1 VARPAVQRVLSMT
14 VRSIGI
20 VGCGLMGSHHAWALQ
35 QLRSAGL
42 VEAELVL
49 LHDLDPE
56 RAAALSAETGVSV
69 ADSLQALVE
78 AVDVVWVTTWTA
90 GHLEPCEVAA
100 SAGRAVFVEKPLAPD
115 LATCE
120 QLAAVLRP
128 VLHQVGL
135 VLRHAPAYRW
145 LAEAVQSGRYGAPMG
160 AFFRDD
166 QRLPVGGTYG
176 SDWRADATRSG
187 GGTLVEHSV
196 HDVDVLAWV
205 LGEPVAV
212 SARTSGF
219 AGIPDVEDLASVR
232 LDFADG
238 ASAGLL
244 SVWHRV
250 EGRAS
255 RRLEVHC
262 TQGVLWMDEEVGPVH
277 VQTGSGTEVVHVPF
291 PRVLDGLP
299 LAEVPDYWRNAAA
312 GLALQAKAFLDGLEA
327 DKQGWPSVEEALV
340 AHRTVDAAYRSA
352 AAGGGLV
359 RL

>member
-1 VARPAVQRVLSMT
+1 MRRV
-14 VRSIGI
+14 GI

-35 QLRSAGL
+35 ELRRAGL
-42 VEAELVL
+42 VDAELVL
-49 LHDLDPE
+49 LHDTDPA
-56 RAAALSAETGVSV
+56 RAAALATETGVPV
-69 ADSLQALVE
+69 APSLQALVD

-90 GHLEPCEVAA
+90 GHLEPCAVAA
-100 SAGRAVFVEKPLAPD
+100 AAGRAVFVEKPLAPD

-120 QLAAVLRP
+120 RLASVLRP
-128 VLHQVGL
+128 VPHQVGL

-145 LAEAVQSGRYGAPMG
+145 IAEAVQSGRYGVPMG

-176 SDWRADATRSG
+176 SDWRADAGRSG

-196 HDVDVLAWV
+196 HDVDVLSWV
-205 LGEPVAV
+205 LGAPVSVA
-212 SARTSGF
+212 ARTSAF
-219 AGIPDVEDLASVR
+219 AGLPGIEDVASVR
-232 LDFADG
+232 FDFADG

-262 TQGVLWMDEEVGPVH
+262 SEGVLWMDEEVGPVH
-277 VQTGSGTEVVHVPF
+277 VQTAAGTEVVEVPF
-291 PRVLDGLP
+291 PAVLDPLP
-299 LAEVPDYWRNAAA
+299 LAAVPEYWRNAAA
-312 GLALQAKAFLDGLEA
+312 GLALQAKAFLDGLDA

-340 AHRTVDAAYRSA
+340 AHRAVDAAYRSA
-352 AAGGGLV
+352 AEGGGLV